1 MPICAT
7 IFRAL
12 SDAADAFRENWKIY
26 RLSFRFLSAR
36 IIVSVQ
42 QKHAFALAIPMLL
55 FRSLSL
61 ISFSN
66 AIGHSPSNPAVD
78 MPRSRWY
85 NGENPKGGKK
95 DGS

>member
-12 SDAADAFRENWKIY
+12 SDAADAFRENWKIF

-36 IIVSVQ
+36 IIVSAQ

-66 AIGHSPSNPAVD
+66 AIGHS
-78 MPRSRWY
+78 RQSR
-85 NGENPKGGKK
+85 PL
-95 DGS
+95 DIR